1 MEHTH
6 RRSADPLRVVIA
18 GGGVAALETL
28 IGVKGRARGRL
39 DVTLVSAKPEFVYRP
54 LEVGEPFGLGAA
66 RRYPLEELA
75 ADQGAALR
83 LDALARVEPERRLA
97 VLDSGESL
105 PYDVLV
111 VAVGAHAVPA
121 YDHGIVFDREL
132 KAAVFDEALGDL
144 AAGLAGG
151 VAFVV
156 PPGAGWTLP
165 AYELALMTAAWRPAS
180 TAPDMT
186 VTLITA
192 ERRPLEAFGG
202 RVAEGV
208 GTILR
213 EAGVELLTGTLAYPE
228 SDTALR
234 AADDGHWITVDRIV
248 SLPVATGPRVRG
260 LPHDRNGFMPVDR
273 HGRVE
278 GVDGVYAA
286 GDGTIGAIKQGGLAA
301 QQADAVVERIAGL
314 TRGDVLSVPPPRV
327 LRGLLRTAAGP
338 RYLRA
343 ELDDVERTSA
353 MSARPLWWPPSKIA
367 SSWLSPQ
374 LALMDAANTPARP
387 LPTGGVAQTR
397 SS

>member
-1 MEHTH
+1 M
-6 RRSADPLRVVIA
+6 
-18 GGGVAALETL
+18 AALETL
-28 IGVKGRARGRL
+28 IGVRGRARGRL
-39 DVTLVSAKPEFVYRP
+39 EITLVSSKPEFVYRP
-54 LEVGEPFGLGAA
+54 LELGEPFGLGAA

-75 ADQGAALR
+75 ADQDAALR
-83 LDALARVEPERRLA
+83 LAALARVEPEARLA

-105 PYDVLV
+105 AYDVLV
-111 VAVGAHAVPA
+111 VAVGASAVPA

-165 AYELALMTAAWRPAS
+165 AYELSLMTAAWRPAS
-180 TAPDMT
+180 KAPEMT

-202 RVAEGV
+202 RVGEAV
-208 GTILR
+208 GEILE
-213 EAGVELLTGTLAYPE
+213 EAGVELITGTSAYVE
-228 SDTALR
+228 SDTLLR
-234 AADDGHWITVDRIV
+234 AADDGHWITADRIV
-248 SLPVATGPRVRG
+248 SLPTATGPRVRG
-260 LPHDRNGFMPVDR
+260 LPHDRWGFIPVDR

-301 QQADAVVERIAGL
+301 QQADAVVEQVAGL
-314 TRGDVLSVPPPRV
+314 TRGDVVSPPPPRV
-327 LRGLLRTAAGP
+327 LRGLLRTADGP

-343 ELDDVERTSA
+343 ELDDPEGTSTV
-353 MSARPLWWPPSKIA
+353 SARPLWWPPSKIA

-374 LALMDAANTPARP
+374 LALLDAAHAPARP
-387 LPTGGVAQTR
+387 LPTGGIAR
-397 SS
+397 SPAS

>member
-1 MEHTH
+1 M
-6 RRSADPLRVVIA
+6 
-18 GGGVAALETL
+18 AALETL
-28 IGVKGRARGRL
+28 IGLRGRARGRL

-66 RRYPLEELA
+66 RRYPLAELA
-75 ADQGAALR
+75 ADQGAAMR
-83 LDALARVEPERRLA
+83 LGALARVEPEARRA
-97 VLDSGESL
+97 VLGSGESL
-105 PYDVLV
+105 AYDVLV

-132 KAAVFDEALGDL
+132 KAESFDEALGDL

-156 PPGAGWTLP
+156 PFGSGWTLP

-180 TAPDMT
+180 RAPEMS
-186 VTLITA
+186 VRLITA

-202 RVAEGV
+202 QVSDAVRQIIEK
-208 GTILR
+208 
-213 EAGVELLTGTLAYPE
+213 AGVELLTGTSAYVE
-228 SDTALR
+228 SDTLLR
-234 AADDGHWITVDRIV
+234 AADDGHWITADRIV
-248 SLPVATGPRVRG
+248 SLPVATGPRILG
-260 LPHDRNGFMPVDR
+260 LPHDRTGFIPVDR
-273 HGRVE
+273 YGRVE

-301 QQADAVVERIAGL
+301 QQADAVVEQIAGL
-314 TRGDVLSVPPPRV
+314 TRGDVLSPPPPRV
-327 LRGLLRTAAGP
+327 LRGLLRTAEGP

-343 ELDDVERTSA
+343 ELDDPDGTSTF
-353 MSARPLWWPPSKIA
+353 SARPLWWPPSKIA

-374 LALMDAANTPARP
+374 LALLDAATTPARP